1 MFWQVL
7 KAKVDLPSWK
17 VIAQHSPCTPAMQR
31 QLQSSRRAQQ
41 GPAQG
46 AALGAEHT
54 LHRKLLCDRTEPL
67 SHDRSPLSSVLTKA
81 SPAGIILVGQLLS
94 APGILCHS
102 PLPCHPPHT
111 QHSQLCIYL
120 FTVFQE
126 TLRLNEFIQD
136 YLNLFSYISKQHSK
150 NSSICEF

>member
-1 MFWQVL
+1 M
-7 KAKVDLPSWK
+7 DLPSWK

-41 GPAQG
+41 GPAQ
-46 AALGAEHT
+46 GAEHT

-94 APGILCHS
+94 APGMLCHS
-102 PLPCHPPHT
+102 TLPCHPPHT

-126 TLRLNEFIQD
+126 TLRLNEFIQG
-136 YLNLFSYISKQHSK
+136 LPKPFFIHKQAAFK
-150 NSSICEF
+150 K